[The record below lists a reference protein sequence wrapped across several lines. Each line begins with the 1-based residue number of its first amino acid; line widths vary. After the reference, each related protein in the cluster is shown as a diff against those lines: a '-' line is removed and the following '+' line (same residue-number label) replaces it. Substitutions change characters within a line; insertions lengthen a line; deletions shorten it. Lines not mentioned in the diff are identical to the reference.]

1 MCSSRIR
8 NTYGITTSSFSPPTN
23 EAIPLRLALLNP
35 WLAPWIGYR
44 TADGYFSTAC
54 SEYLMSTM
62 KSLVPCWDGWKYSY
76 SRTYPYEYAKGRLN
90 QSSATLPAEAA
101 GNQSESPKSSLNL
114 ATRSSCQ
121 WPISFI
127 VPKKNLS
134 TSGSSTHCSPPI
146 SERLSHSHLTRSA
159 TYFI

>member
-1 MCSSRIR
+1 MYSGPLSQRMLRGLPLSHITFESGNQIR
-8 NTYGITTSSFSPPTN
+8 YVSASVRHTFRLHHANPGCIHC
-23 EAIPLRLALLNP
+23 EARWRHHL
-35 WLAPWIGYR
+35 
-44 TADGYFSTAC
+44 
-54 SEYLMSTM
+54 
-62 KSLVPCWDGWKYSY
+62 WDGWKLSY

-90 QSSATLPAEAA
+90 QSSATLHAEDA

>member
-1 MCSSRIR
+1 MRTVILLLEVS
-8 NTYGITTSSFSPPTN
+8 NEDLLSFLSANLRFVKSISLRFFCICCFSFTN
-23 EAIPLRLALLNP
+23 LK
-35 WLAPWIGYR
+35 
-44 TADGYFSTAC
+44 
-54 SEYLMSTM
+54 
-62 KSLVPCWDGWKYSY
+62 KSVDFLFISAQTHFLKQ
-76 SRTYPYEYAKGRLN
+76 YPKGRLN